1 MNKQIFYFGDLDLL
15 LKQEYFKDQI
25 DYEKFL
31 KFVENIKTK
40 KLKTNEVVQ
49 FQYKDNKGIDT
60 PILLSENLNA
70 MCLDYVC
77 HIDKPQILSIKNHDF
92 SEIKCNIR
100 MKSGWFGLLCVS
112 DIISNTDKLIQDRSK
127 AHHNGLVFSI
137 NSDED
142 KLDYNIRTFDVNE
155 EAYCQSCNQYE
166 YDDTFAQRSCNCNCN
181 NGVIINHYKVYAH
194 EVRLN
199 NKRLFVFSS

>member
-60 PILLSENLNA
+60 PILLSENL
-70 MCLDYVC
+70 
-77 HIDKPQILSIKNHDF
+77 IKNHDF

-127 AHHNGLVFSI
+127 DHHNGLVFSI

>member
-31 KFVENIKTK
+31 KFVENIKTQE
-40 KLKTNEVVQ
+40 LKTNEVVQ

-70 MCLDYVC
+70 MCLDYIC

-92 SEIKCNIR
+92 SEIKCN
-100 MKSGWFGLLCVS
+100 
-112 DIISNTDKLIQDRSK
+112 
-127 AHHNGLVFSI
+127 
-137 NSDED
+137 
-142 KLDYNIRTFDVNE
+142 
-155 EAYCQSCNQYE
+155 
-166 YDDTFAQRSCNCNCN
+166 
-181 NGVIINHYKVYAH
+181 
-194 EVRLN
+194 
-199 NKRLFVFSS
+199 